1 MELLTLALLIA
12 MGAYL
17 LKARERAA
25 RVALLGSHLGR
36 YQIEKLMEALTE
48 GYLRALGES
57 DPQRRA
63 QIWGLLATTEKNLSE
78 QFQSFANDFAR
89 IDAADARVS
98 TFALALPYA
107 DRWLPG
113 AFDVREAFQMHA
125 RGIAAVAAA
134 ADGGVGDEPD
144 EVRKRRAFT
153 MTAELYLMQHT
164 CHWFCR
170 SATVASVRLV
180 ARHKTSYEQV
190 LAAVSPATRA
200 AYRQIVGI

>member
-1 MELLTLALLIA
+1 MELLTLVLLIA
-12 MGAYL
+12 LGAYF

-25 RVALLGSHLGR
+25 RVALLGEYLSR

-57 DPQRRA
+57 DPQRGA
-63 QIWGLLATTEKNLSE
+63 QIWALLATTEKNLGE
-78 QFQSFANDFAR
+78 QFQAFANDFAR
-89 IDAADARVS
+89 VDPAEARVS
-98 TFALALPYA
+98 TFPIALPYA
-107 DRWLPG
+107 DRWLPR
-113 AFDVREAFQMHA
+113 ASFDMREALQMHA
-125 RGIAAVAAA
+125 RGIAAAVGGG
-134 ADGGVGDEPD
+134 DGTEAG
-144 EVRKRRAFT
+144 RKRMAFT

-170 SATVASVRLV
+170 SATVASVRLM

-190 LAAVSPATRA
+190 LASVSPATRA

>member
-25 RVALLGSHLGR
+25 RVALLGSYLGR

-78 QFQSFANDFAR
+78 QFQSFADDFAR

-113 AFDVREAFQMHA
+113 ASFDMREALQMHA
-125 RGIAAVAAA
+125 RGIAAA
-134 ADGGVGDEPD
+134 ADGGGGDEP
-144 EVRKRRAFT
+144 EEARKRRAFT

-200 AYRQIVGI
+200 AYRHIVGI